1 MEDHGPQ
8 KRAPRKKLRITFPDG
23 NVLCYTDSTATM
35 LAALAKIGKDRFPE
49 IKLEI
54 GGHPIIT
61 QQILPKYK
69 AYMREIC
76 DGWYL
81 NTQSDN
87 ACKYMQ
93 MKAINDTLGL
103 GLKVEVGTDFK
114 ARAIPD
120 RAVRHRTKETLRI
133 HFPEDDTYIALESPQ
148 DGYLEAVRKIGINK
162 IVNRRIPY
170 KSYTLATRVRES
182 SRQLPVDDCW
192 IYIPGSIKDKALMLR
207 TIALCLRIPL
217 DVSIV

>member
-1 MEDHGPQ
+1 
-8 KRAPRKKLRITFPDG
+8 
-23 NVLCYTDSTATM
+23 M
-35 LAALAKIGKDRFPE
+35 LAALAKIGKERFPE

-54 GGHPIIT
+54 GGQPIVS
-61 QQILPKYK
+61 QQIHPKYK
-69 AYMREIC
+69 AYMRVIC

-87 ACKYMQ
+87 DCRYMQ
-93 MKAINDTLGL
+93 MKSISDALGL

-114 ARAIPD
+114 AQTMPGRA
-120 RAVRHRTKETLRI
+120 ARHRAKETLRI
-133 HFPEDDTYIALESPQ
+133 HFPEDDTYIALESAQ

-207 TIALCLRIPL
+207 TIALCLRIQI

>member
-1 MEDHGPQ
+1 
-8 KRAPRKKLRITFPDG
+8 
-23 NVLCYTDSTATM
+23 M

-54 GGHPIIT
+54 GVHPIIT
-61 QQILPKYK
+61 QQIPPKYK

-76 DGWYL
+76 DRWYL

-114 ARAIPD
+114 VLLSA
-120 RAVRHRTKETLRI
+120 K
-133 HFPEDDTYIALESPQ
+133 
-148 DGYLEAVRKIGINK
+148 N
-162 IVNRRIPY
+162 
-170 KSYTLATRVRES
+170 
-182 SRQLPVDDCW
+182 
-192 IYIPGSIKDKALMLR
+192 
-207 TIALCLRIPL
+207 
-217 DVSIV
+217 

>member
-1 MEDHGPQ
+1 
-8 KRAPRKKLRITFPDG
+8 
-23 NVLCYTDSTATM
+23 M

-87 ACKYMQ
+87 DCKYMQ

-162 IVNRRIPY
+162 IVNHRIPY

-192 IYIPGSIKDKALMLR
+192 IYVPGSIKDKALMLR

>member
-1 MEDHGPQ
+1 
-8 KRAPRKKLRITFPDG
+8 
-23 NVLCYTDSTATM
+23 M

-87 ACKYMQ
+87 DCKYMQ

-192 IYIPGSIKDKALMLR
+192 IYVPGSIKDKALMLR

>member
-1 MEDHGPQ
+1 
-8 KRAPRKKLRITFPDG
+8 
-23 NVLCYTDSTATM
+23 M

-61 QQILPKYK
+61 QQIPPKYK

-76 DGWYL
+76 DRWYL

-87 ACKYMQ
+87 VCKYMQ

-114 ARAIPD
+114 VLLSA
-120 RAVRHRTKETLRI
+120 K
-133 HFPEDDTYIALESPQ
+133 
-148 DGYLEAVRKIGINK
+148 N
-162 IVNRRIPY
+162 
-170 KSYTLATRVRES
+170 
-182 SRQLPVDDCW
+182 
-192 IYIPGSIKDKALMLR
+192 
-207 TIALCLRIPL
+207 
-217 DVSIV
+217 

>member
-1 MEDHGPQ
+1 
-8 KRAPRKKLRITFPDG
+8 
-23 NVLCYTDSTATM
+23 M

-81 NTQSDN
+81 NTQSDTD
-87 ACKYMQ
+87 CKYMQ
-93 MKAINDTLGL
+93 MKSISDTLGL
-103 GLKVEVGTDFK
+103 GLKVEVGSDFK
-114 ARAIPD
+114 AQAMPG
-120 RAVRHRTKETLRI
+120 RAVRHRAKETLRI
-133 HFPEDDTYIALESPQ
+133 HFPEDDTYIALESSQ
-148 DGYLEAVRKIGINK
+148 DGYLEALRKIGINK

-192 IYIPGSIKDKALMLR
+192 VYVPGAIKDKASMLR
-207 TIALCLRIPL
+207 TIALCLRITL
-217 DVSIV
+217 DVTIV